1 MRVRTALAF
10 ALLSGACAAPSV
22 TVRSPV
28 PTVEGLALPSGP
40 GSVTPFLHAG
50 PEGILRASWLE
61 ALEGDSH
68 ALRVASHDG
77 MAWSPPV
84 TVTSGS
90 RLLANWAD
98 TPTLRDLGGNR
109 LAISWPVM
117 REGGN
122 FAYDLALAFSDDGGA
137 SWSDAVTP
145 HSDDTD
151 TEHGFPAFGA
161 AGDAGVALAWLDGR
175 DYAVNDPASMSLRFA
190 RVSASGDVTD
200 ERVLDGRTC
209 DCCPIAAATGSEG
222 LMIVYRD
229 RSDGGEIRDI
239 ALVRESAEG
248 WSEPTLVHSD
258 DWEIAGCPVNG
269 PALAAEGKRV
279 AVAWFTAAGD
289 EPKAWAAF
297 SSDGGRSFGDAIR
310 VDEGEPTGRVDL
322 VLLGDS
328 SAAVAWVEGEQLR
341 LRLLDEGGTSGPA
354 HVLATLPAGRPAGMP
369 RLVHWGDELA
379 AAWTAPGEPG
389 RVEVARVSLPTR

>member
-1 MRVRTALAF
+1 MALA
-10 ALLSGACAAPSV
+10 LLAGACAPATETNAPLQA
-22 TVRSPV
+22 
-28 PTVEGLALPSGP
+28 PTLTDLALPSSP

-50 PEGILRASWLE
+50 PEGTLRASWLE
-61 ALEGDSH
+61 PLAGDSH

-77 MAWSPPV
+77 EKWSTPV

-98 TPTLRDLGGNR
+98 TPTLRDLGSDR

-122 FAYDLALAFSDDGGA
+122 FAYDLAVAFSSDGGTT
-137 SWSDAVTP
+137 WSAPVVP

-161 AGDAGVALAWLDGR
+161 ASDAGVALAWLDGR

-190 RVSASGDVTD
+190 RVSATGDVTD
-200 ERVLDGRTC
+200 ERVLDARTC
-209 DCCPIAAATGSEG
+209 DCCPVAAATGGDG

-229 RSDGGEIRDI
+229 RSEGGEIRDI
-239 ALVRESAEG
+239 ALVRESAGG
-248 WSEPTLVHSD
+248 WSEPTIVHAD

-269 PALAAEGKRV
+269 PALAAEGERV
-279 AVAWFTAAGD
+279 GVAWFTAAGD
-289 EPKAWAAF
+289 KPAAWAAF
-297 SSDGGRSFGDAIR
+297 SSDGGRSFGEAIR
-310 VDEGEPTGRVDL
+310 VDEGDPTGRVDL
-322 VLLGDS
+322 VLLGGS

-341 LRLLDEGGTSGPA
+341 LRLLDEGGPSGPA
-354 HVLATLPAGRPAGMP
+354 HVLAALPAGRPAGMP
-369 RLVHWGDELA
+369 RLIRWGDELA

-389 RVEVARVSLPTR
+389 RVEVARVSLQAR